1 MFERTYLRRVTG
13 NSSWWKARKYR
24 RETAEALFQYR
35 AQGWRLVAIRRLGA
49 AGVDTRIFSEYTLE
63 RQLAGAD
70 ACDASREKDPPE
82 LRDAGLAYI
91 AVEGEAGCDHGR
103 QPKAGSPQYCHS

>member
-1 MFERTYLRRVTG
+1 MIERTYLRRVTG

-24 RETAEALFQYR
+24 RETAEALFEYR

-63 RQLAGAD
+63 RKLAGAD

-91 AVEGEAGCDHGR
+91 AV
-103 QPKAGSPQYCHS
+103 